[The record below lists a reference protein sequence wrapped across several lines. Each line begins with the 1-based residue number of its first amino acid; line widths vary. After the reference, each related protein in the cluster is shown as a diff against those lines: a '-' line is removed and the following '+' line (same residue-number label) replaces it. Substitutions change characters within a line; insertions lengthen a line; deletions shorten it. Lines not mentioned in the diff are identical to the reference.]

1 MKIDETLITTGIFQ
15 QELKNR
21 FRCVVK
27 VDDID
32 EVCYVSA
39 SCRLENFIDLH
50 NKEVQLTPST
60 NSSKLQHTLFAVYKN
75 NEKKAT
81 ILNLSLANAVVFE
94 QLHRRLFSFLGSR
107 KLARREVLVEGYKAD
122 IFIEDTKTAIEI
134 KTIIASSRQANF
146 PSVKSERGLKQL
158 EQIKVLL
165 KKGYRVCYMFVSLRP
180 ESLNTQLLL
189 HVVIHGK
196 TDDLPVITVQN
207 CCQIQLAVLTLDLR
221 DIRQPL
227 PVGSVCGKIPVNQV
241 LRLLRSQVRFCQ
253 TVGMT
258 RRTMEQ
264 TSTLHGPPYAASAY
278 RDTALCKRQKDS
290 ADAVVIIVWIFFVN
304 LSYFDQKQLPRFWLA
319 SRMQRAVVPGFT
331 DFHNPAHGMNA
342 EPLTAQRDVLI
353 QPLWLYRFR
362 SLAKKPSASLRI
374 SFAFRSSA
382 ISLISRRSFSES
394 GASRRMPLPTKA

>member
-122 IFIEDTKTAIEI
+122 IFIEDTKTVIEI
-134 KTIIASSRQANF
+134 KTIIASSGQAIF

-165 KKGYRVCYMFVSLRP
+165 EKGYRVCYMFVSLSP
-180 ESLNTQLLL
+180 EVKS
-189 HVVIHGK
+189 VV
-196 TDDLPVITVQN
+196 
-207 CCQIQLAVLTLDLR
+207 LD
-221 DIRQPL
+221 
-227 PVGSVCGKIPVNQV
+227 
-241 LRLLRSQVRFCQ
+241 
-253 TVGMT
+253 
-258 RRTMEQ
+258 RTMSFYPAFLDCVNCGMCYIGYSLKIKSGEIYVA
-264 TSTLHGPPYAASAY
+264 T
-278 RDTALCKRQKDS
+278 R
-290 ADAVVIIVWIFFVN
+290 IEVN
-304 LSYFDQKQLPRFWLA
+304 L
-319 SRMQRAVVPGFT
+319 
-331 DFHNPAHGMNA
+331 
-342 EPLTAQRDVLI
+342 
-353 QPLWLYRFR
+353 
-362 SLAKKPSASLRI
+362 
-374 SFAFRSSA
+374 
-382 ISLISRRSFSES
+382 
-394 GASRRMPLPTKA
+394 